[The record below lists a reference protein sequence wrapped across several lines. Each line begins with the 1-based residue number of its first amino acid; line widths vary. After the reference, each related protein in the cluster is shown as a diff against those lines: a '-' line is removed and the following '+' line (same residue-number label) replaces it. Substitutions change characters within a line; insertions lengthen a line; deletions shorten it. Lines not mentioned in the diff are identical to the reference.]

1 MSFLTG
7 CLLIGLNYW
16 AGEDIGIIKD
26 WRCFRAFAYFRLFSY
41 VILYIILNYLTTYI
55 VSSILK
61 RERDF
66 AIVSDL

>member
-1 MSFLTG
+1 MTIDR
-7 CLLIGLNYW
+7 LIGLKYW
-16 AGEDIGIIKD
+16 ASEDIGIKD

-41 VILYIILNYLTTYI
+41 VILYIILNYLTTDI